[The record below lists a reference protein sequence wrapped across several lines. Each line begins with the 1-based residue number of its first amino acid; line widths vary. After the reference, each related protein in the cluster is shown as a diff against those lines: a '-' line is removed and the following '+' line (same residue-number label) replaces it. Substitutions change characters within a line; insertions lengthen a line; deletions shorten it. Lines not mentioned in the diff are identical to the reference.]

1 MDMMAYSFKWG
12 QMQMQMVM
20 IKKEKGG
27 LNCNLIFYDL
37 AKGI

>member
-12 QMQMQMVM
+12 QMVM